1 MAFLTR
7 PPFLV
12 GLVAPNRRTSECLA
26 SLRGAE
32 TLAVEE
38 EKPPGWP
45 AGPEARLGAVL
56 RAGGVGRA
64 GPAPLPPPPPLPPQG
79 PWASAAGDRAD
90 GRAVRVPCAPH
101 LRTAPCVTV
110 SAGDSLE
117 GGHSLQPL
125 HTADL
130 RRASQNGGAHESGG
144 GRSPAPFCARREI
157 CQHGIPPPRTHPTG
171 KPASGDGVRG
181 DDVGDCPALSWLLR
195 AGASEA
201 ARDGKGSRRRR
212 RAAPGTRGG
221 VTAGRDRE
229 GRAPGGPRRLQRRGC
244 RVAIPAVAD
253 PATRRTC
260 SAAAGAVGTE
270 AARALT
276 FKTSSE
282 QNLGLNCF
290 LHV

>member
-1 MAFLTR
+1 MPRKPERGGDPGRGGGEAARLAGR
-7 PPFLV
+7 GP
-12 GLVAPNRRTSECLA
+12 RR
-26 SLRGAE
+26 G
-32 TLAVEE
+32 
-38 EKPPGWP
+38 
-45 AGPEARLGAVL
+45 EARCCARVAWAGLGQ
-56 RAGGVGRA
+56 RPFPRRRRRGRGRA
-64 GPAPLPPPPPLPPQG
+64 RPAI
-79 PWASAAGDRAD
+79 

-125 HTADL
+125 HTAEL
-130 RRASQNGGAHESGG
+130 RRASQNGGAHGSGG

-229 GRAPGGPRRLQRRGC
+229 GRAPGGPRRLQRWGRG
-244 RVAIPAVAD
+244 VAMPEVAD

-282 QNLGLNCF
+282 QNLGLYVVNGSRWASEGPPAPLLRWAALLGF
-290 LHV
+290 NF